1 MCSDVKSH
9 CILRLFITF
18 LCWKIMTTWLF
29 PFNVTRQPDE
39 SKLEN
44 KTGDAKGGSQLQ
56 IFFIDFKQC

>member
-1 MCSDVKSH
+1 
-9 CILRLFITF
+9 
-18 LCWKIMTTWLF
+18 MTTWLF